1 MGVAQLTLSCDRS
14 FIANLCFIGLFSNS
28 SIWRAHRGAGVP
40 NAGFSV
46 SHQRACAESN
56 ARRNL
61 PSHRD
66 HPSRER
72 ERERERGG
80 SGRGTR
86 LVLAAP
92 IGRQYIKAGSVSDP
106 DHGRGLHAPPIGER
120 RSGASSPPSRDFV
133 AWPTHKPSK
142 SQGIR
147 RTGICRL
154 RLAPAS
160 GISALPEL
168 WPSG

>member
-1 MGVAQLTLSCDRS
+1 MRGFRFLTK
-14 FIANLCFIGLFSNS
+14 GL
-28 SIWRAHRGAGVP
+28 AP
-40 NAGFSV
+40 NRMPEGIF
-46 SHQRACAESN
+46 
-56 ARRNL
+56 
-61 PSHRD
+61 
-66 HPSRER
+66 HPTEIIHP